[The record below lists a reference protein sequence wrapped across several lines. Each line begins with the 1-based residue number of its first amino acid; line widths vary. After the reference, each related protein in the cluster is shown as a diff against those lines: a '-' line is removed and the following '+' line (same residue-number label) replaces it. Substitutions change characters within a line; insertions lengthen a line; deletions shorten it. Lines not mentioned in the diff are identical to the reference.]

1 MSPSAC
7 SDPTRHTTPEVGRV
21 VPFRRT
27 TDRNRSGRCCG
38 WPPDPVVRVELKR
51 DLLVRCE
58 HTRQTL
64 RVRENLFSSQ
74 CAAPRQSRRS
84 NRNYLGRDR
93 RRRQICTPP
102 RERAS
107 GCKDVSPH
115 RRAPGPRSSPHSF
128 RGGCRMTDHDPPPP
142 GAGQTPAGGPPPG
155 WPPPGDAPE
164 YRAGHAAAPGAAGG
178 PAMAGGLGR
187 QPPQHGIPWGR
198 PLHKPGTVPLRP
210 LTLGDFFD
218 GAFTTIRR
226 NPRATIG
233 VAALVTAGVHGGP
246 GRWSRSCSA
255 STGQL
260 DRARHRPV
268 RLLAVRRRRRSPPPA
283 RSRRSSASWPAS
295 WSPAWSC
302 PW

>member
-1 MSPSAC
+1 M
-7 SDPTRHTTPEVGRV
+7 
-21 VPFRRT
+21 PFRRT

-38 WPPDPVVRVELKR
+38 WPPDPVVRVGLER

-84 NRNYLGRDR
+84 NRNSLAEIGACAKSVRPRVR
-93 RRRQICTPP
+93 RGAGARMSVHAGERRLHIFTTLF
-102 RERAS
+102 
-107 GCKDVSPH
+107 
-115 RRAPGPRSSPHSF
+115 PGGLP
-128 RGGCRMTDHDPPPP
+128 RMTDHDPPPP
-142 GAGQTPAGGPPPG
+142 GAGQTPRGGPPGGPPPPG

-164 YRAGHAAAPGAAGG
+164 YRVGHAAAPGAAGG

-187 QPPQHGIPWGR
+187 QPPQPGIPWGR

-210 LTLGDFFD
+210 LTLTDFFD

-233 VAALVTAGVHGGP
+233 VAAAGHRRLHGAAGAD
-246 GRWSRSCSA
+246 R
-255 STGQL
+255 
-260 DRARHRPV
+260 DRARPHRSDGRARHHGDSSRSPTPG
-268 RLLAVRRRRRSPPPA
+268 SPPPT
-283 RSRRSSASWPAS
+283 RSLRSSASWPAS
-295 WSPAWSC
+295 WSPAWS
-302 PW
+302 PRS